1 MLQKQFVVWNYH
13 GFLIAPLTDYINN
26 PIYYKQP
33 GDTYFSLSS
42 EKIYLE
48 LRDRMGYTNAIEK
61 LSRNDS
67 KLFLK
72 IELKIHQ
79 LKNET

>member
-1 MLQKQFVVWNYH
+1 MLQKQFVAWNSN
-13 GFLIAPLTDYINN
+13 GSLIAPLTDYINN
-26 PIYYKQP
+26 PIYYELP
-33 GDTYFSLSS
+33 DDTYFSLSD
-42 EKIYLE
+42 EQIYLH
-48 LRDRMGYTNAIEK
+48 LRDSMDYTNKIEK

-72 IELKIHQ
+72 IELKIHK

>member
-26 PIYYKQP
+26 PIYYELS

-42 EKIYLE
+42 EQIYLE
-48 LRDRMGYTNAIEK
+48 LRGRMGYTNEIEK